1 MTNKERLSEINNVV
15 NKLLFSCSI
24 GTRYVAGRYIC
35 VECGARSNSVVTDRV
50 IKEEPGV
57 SVTGAFDYV
66 THTDDCQFAKL
77 IKLIRGY

>member
-1 MTNKERLSEINNVV
+1 MTNKERLSEINDVI

-35 VECGARSNSVVTDRV
+35 PECGARGEPVVNASPL
-50 IKEEPGV
+50 ISEA
-57 SVTGAFDYV
+57 GAFDLV
-66 THTDDCQFAKL
+66 THTDDCLFLKL